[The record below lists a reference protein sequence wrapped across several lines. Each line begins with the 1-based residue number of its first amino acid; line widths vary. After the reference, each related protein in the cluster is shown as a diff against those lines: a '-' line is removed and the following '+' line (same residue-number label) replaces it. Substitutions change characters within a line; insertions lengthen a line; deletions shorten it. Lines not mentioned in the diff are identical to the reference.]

1 DVEQGAEE
9 IEDMGG
15 REVRAAKRRLRVVLV
30 DLLKWK
36 LQHKERT
43 RSWHTTLVTQRSEI
57 DDVLRDSPSLR
68 PRLLHDLP
76 RNYARAVTRTAVETG
91 LRADKFPSRC
101 PFTLEQILDQD
112 FLAA

>member
-1 DVEQGAEE
+1 
-9 IEDMGG
+9 MGRRDL
-15 REVRAAKRRLRVVLV
+15 REVNRRLRVVLV
-30 DLLKWK
+30 HLLKWK
-36 LQHKERT
+36 LQPKKRT

-57 DDVLRDSPSLR
+57 DDLLRDSPSLR

-112 FLAA
+112 FPAA